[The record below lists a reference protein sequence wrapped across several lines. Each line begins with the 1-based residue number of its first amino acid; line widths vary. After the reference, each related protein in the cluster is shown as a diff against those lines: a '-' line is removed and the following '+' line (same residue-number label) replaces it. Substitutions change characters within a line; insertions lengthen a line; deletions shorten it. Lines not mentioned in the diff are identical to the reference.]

1 MIMSCCRSKSCMLAP
16 KFHFPLSMSPMPQTL
31 SGELSGTFVSGTVS
45 QFKVTVTVD
54 KEMFLVGIADP
65 HFTVNWLAKHVAGR
79 YFIETGTKV
88 TLRIRDSDGAKLQ
101 SEDLLGIVLANGDK
115 LTSDV
120 FEIPDVDSEGCC
132 CTLM

>member
-1 MIMSCCRSKSCMLAP
+1 MSQ
-16 KFHFPLSMSPMPQTL
+16 MSQTL
-31 SGELSGTFVSGTVS
+31 SEGRSATFVSGTVS

-65 HFTVNWLAKHVAGR
+65 HFTVSWLAKHVAGL
-79 YFIETGTKV
+79 YFVETGTKV
-88 TLRIRDSDGAKLQ
+88 TLRIRDSEGAKLQ

-115 LTSDV
+115 LTTEV
-120 FEIPDVDSEGCC
+120 FEVPDLDNEACC

>member
-1 MIMSCCRSKSCMLAP
+1 
-16 KFHFPLSMSPMPQTL
+16 MPQTL

>member
-1 MIMSCCRSKSCMLAP
+1 MS
-16 KFHFPLSMSPMPQTL
+16 QTL
-31 SGELSGTFVSGTVS
+31 SGERSGTFVSGTVS

-65 HFTVNWLAKHVAGR
+65 HFTVSWLAKHVAGR

-88 TLRIRDSDGAKLQ
+88 TLRIRDSEGAKLL

-115 LTSDV
+115 LTTEV
-120 FEIPDVDSEGCC
+120 FEIPDVDNEGCC